1 MDQQMIS
8 LLLSVIAL
16 LVAFYS
22 FSLVNSLRKKQP
34 AASPAAPDG
43 FSSRQ
48 LQLQAYERLVL
59 LAERIGIPGLVS
71 RLNQPG
77 ISARDMHL
85 LLLDTIRQEYDYNA
99 TQQVYVSKDA
109 WEAIKNLKE
118 QNLLIINQVA
128 ATLPDHAAGSD
139 LSKRL
144 LEYTMTQRKGDMHSV
159 VLEALNFEAKK
170 IM

>member
-1 MDQQMIS
+1 MDQQTII
-8 LLLSVIAL
+8 LLIAVVAL
-16 LVAFYS
+16 LVSFYS
-22 FSLVNSLRKKQP
+22 FYLVQDIRKKRIAPTAPP
-34 AASPAAPDG
+34 ANAD
-43 FSSRQ
+43 SRT

-59 LAERIGIPGLVS
+59 LAERISLPNLVS

-77 ISARDMHL
+77 LSARDMHL

-99 TQQVYVSKDA
+99 TQQVYVSQEA
-109 WEAIKNLKE
+109 WGAIKNLKE

-139 LSKRL
+139 LARRL
-144 LEYTMTQRKGDMHSV
+144 LEYTMTQRKGELHAV